1 MDTFHTNLVPPP
13 GGTFKVLLPPSYEIN
28 NPNKIFPL
36 IIDLHGGNGSCED
49 LNVGYYK
56 MHDNHYLPHAVVVT
70 PSAARSQYINTFDKK
85 NYGKII
91 LHLN

>member
-1 MDTFHTNLVPPP
+1 MQTIVDTFHTNLVPPP

-49 LNVGYYK
+49 LNVG
-56 MHDNHYLPHAVVVT
+56 
-70 PSAARSQYINTFDKK
+70 
-85 NYGKII
+85 
-91 LHLN
+91 